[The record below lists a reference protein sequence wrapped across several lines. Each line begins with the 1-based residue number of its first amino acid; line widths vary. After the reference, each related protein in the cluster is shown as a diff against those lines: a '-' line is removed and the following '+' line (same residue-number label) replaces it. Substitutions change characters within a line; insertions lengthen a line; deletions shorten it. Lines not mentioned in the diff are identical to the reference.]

1 MKPYILQ
8 IAHLGKVSE
17 GQYVAH
23 IVIMDSDTHCFVGIA
38 YKTIVIDAINEEF
51 ARKIADIRMEEM
63 MINNAS
69 EIDSIY
75 YKNILTETKTK
86 SDYTKIYAGLVAE
99 MDKLRTKQEDLLTA
113 IVKDAQQ
120 SAEDGLYIKDMG
132 IEVELD
138 GYKKHLV
145 YAIRTVSE
153 EGSDD
158 YLELKIVSVA
168 YDDPDEYDWE
178 YEWLSIY
185 DFYTG
190 TAEKIL
196 SEIMENL

>member
-8 IAHLGKVSE
+8 VAHLDKVSE

-23 IVIMDSDTHCFVGIA
+23 IAILDSDTHCFIGIA

-75 YKNILTETKTK
+75 YKNILIETKTK
-86 SDYTKIYAGLVAE
+86 SDYTKIYAGLVNE
-99 MDKLRTKQEDLLTA
+99 MDKLRTKQENLLTA
-113 IVKDAQQ
+113 LVKEVQQ
-120 SAEDGLYIKDMG
+120 SEDGID
-132 IEVELD
+132 IEEMDIYVDLD
-138 GYKKHLV
+138 GNEGYLV

-158 YLELKIVSVA
+158 YLELMI
-168 YDDPDEYDWE
+168 DGDGCDF
-178 YEWLSIY
+178 EWLSIY
-185 DFYTG
+185 DFYAG

>member
-8 IAHLGKVSE
+8 VAHLGKVSE

-23 IVIMDSDTHCFVGIA
+23 IAIMDSDKHCFTGIP
-38 YKTIVIDAINEEF
+38 YKTIVVDAINEEF
-51 ARKIADIRMEEM
+51 ARKIADIRIEEM

-69 EIDSIY
+69 EIDSLYDMNNLTDIKKN
-75 YKNILTETKTK
+75 YKQT
-86 SDYTKIYAGLVAE
+86 YAGLVFE
-99 MDKLRTKQEDLLTA
+99 MDKLRAKQEDLLTA
-113 IVKDAQQ
+113 LVKEAQQ
-120 SAEDGLYIKDMG
+120 SEEYGLDIEDMG

-138 GYKKHLV
+138 GYERHLV

-158 YLELKIVSVA
+158 YLELKIMSVTPNV
-168 YDDPDEYDWE
+168 YD
-178 YEWLSIY
+178 WLSIY

>member
-1 MKPYILQ
+1 
-8 IAHLGKVSE
+8 
-17 GQYVAH
+17 
-23 IVIMDSDTHCFVGIA
+23 
-38 YKTIVIDAINEEF
+38 
-51 ARKIADIRMEEM
+51 
-63 MINNAS
+63 
-69 EIDSIY
+69 
-75 YKNILTETKTK
+75 
-86 SDYTKIYAGLVAE
+86 
-99 MDKLRTKQEDLLTA
+99 
-113 IVKDAQQ
+113 
-120 SAEDGLYIKDMG
+120 MG

-138 GYKKHLV
+138 GYKGHLV
-145 YAIRTVSE
+145 HAIRTVSE

>member
-8 IAHLGKVSE
+8 VAHLGKVSE

-23 IVIMDSDTHCFVGIA
+23 IAILDSDKHCFTGIP
-38 YKTIVIDAINEEF
+38 YKTIVVDAINEEF
-51 ARKIADIRMEEM
+51 ARKIADIRIEEM
-63 MINNAS
+63 MLNNTS

-75 YKNILTETKTK
+75 DKNILIETKTK
-86 SDYTKIYAGLVAE
+86 SDYTKIYAGLVNE
-99 MDKLRTKQEDLLTA
+99 MDKLRTKQENLLTA
-113 IVKDAQQ
+113 LVKEAQQ
-120 SAEDGLYIKDMG
+120 SEEDGLDIEDMG

-138 GYKKHLV
+138 GYEGHLV

-153 EGSDD
+153 EGYSDC
-158 YLELKIVSVA
+158 LELKIKSITPNV
-168 YDDPDEYDWE
+168 YD
-178 YEWLSIY
+178 WLSIY
-185 DFYTG
+185 DFYSG

>member
-8 IAHLGKVSE
+8 VAHLGKVSE

-23 IVIMDSDTHCFVGIA
+23 IAILDSDKHCFTGIP
-38 YKTIVIDAINEEF
+38 YKTIVVDAINEEF
-51 ARKIADIRMEEM
+51 ARKIADIRIEEM
-63 MINNAS
+63 MLNRAS

-75 YKNILTETKTK
+75 DMNNLTDIKKNYSKM
-86 SDYTKIYAGLVAE
+86 YAGLVVE
-99 MDKLRTKQEDLLTA
+99 MDTLRAKQENLLTA
-113 IVKDAQQ
+113 LVKEAQK
-120 SAEDGLYIKDMG
+120 SAEEGLNIENMG

-138 GYKKHLV
+138 GYEGHLV
-145 YAIRTVSE
+145 YAVRTVSE

-158 YLELKIVSVA
+158 CLELKIMSVT
-168 YDDPDEYDWE
+168 PNE

-185 DFYTG
+185 DFYAG

>member
-8 IAHLGKVSE
+8 VAHLGKVSE

-23 IVIMDSDTHCFVGIA
+23 IAIMDSDKYCFTGIP
-38 YKTIVIDAINEEF
+38 YKTIIVDAVNEEF
-51 ARKIADIRMEEM
+51 ARKIADIRIEEM
-63 MINNAS
+63 MLNNAS
-69 EIDSIY
+69 EINSLYDMSNLTDIK
-75 YKNILTETKTK
+75 KNYSKM
-86 SDYTKIYAGLVAE
+86 YADLVVE
-99 MDKLRTKQEDLLTA
+99 MDQLRAKQENLLTA

-120 SAEDGLYIKDMG
+120 SAEEGLNIENLYIHVD
-132 IEVELD
+132 LD
-138 GYKKHLV
+138 GYEGHLV
-145 YAIRTVSE
+145 YAVRTVSE

-158 YLELKIVSVA
+158 YLELKIMSVT
-168 YDDPDEYDWE
+168 PNE

-185 DFYTG
+185 DFYAG

>member
-8 IAHLGKVSE
+8 VAHLGKVSE

-23 IVIMDSDTHCFVGIA
+23 IAILDSDKYRFTGIP
-38 YKTIVIDAINEEF
+38 YKTIVVDAINEEF
-51 ARKIADIRMEEM
+51 ARKIADIRIEEE
-63 MINNAS
+63 MINNIS

-75 YKNILTETKTK
+75 DKFNLTDIKKNYSKM
-86 SDYTKIYAGLVAE
+86 YADLVVE
-99 MDKLRTKQEDLLTA
+99 MDQLRTKQENLLTA
-113 IVKDAQQ
+113 LVKESQK
-120 SAEDGLYIKDMG
+120 SAEEGLNIENMG

-138 GYKKHLV
+138 GYERHLV
-145 YAIRTVSE
+145 YAVRTVSE

-158 YLELKIVSVA
+158 YLELKIMSVT
-168 YDDPDEYDWE
+168 PNE

-185 DFYTG
+185 DFYAG
-190 TAEKIL
+190 TAETIL

>member
-8 IAHLGKVSE
+8 VAHLGKVSE

-23 IVIMDSDTHCFVGIA
+23 IVIMDSDKHCFTGIP
-38 YKTIVIDAINEEF
+38 YKTIVVDAINEEF
-51 ARKIADIRMEEM
+51 ARKIADIRIEEM

-69 EIDSIY
+69 EIDSLYDMNNLTDIK
-75 YKNILTETKTK
+75 KNY
-86 SDYTKIYAGLVAE
+86 SNMYAGLVVE
-99 MDKLRTKQEDLLTA
+99 MDKLRAKQENLLTA
-113 IVKDAQQ
+113 LVKDAQK
-120 SAEDGLYIKDMG
+120 SAEEGLNIENMG
-132 IEVELD
+132 VEVELD
-138 GYKKHLV
+138 GYEGHLV
-145 YAIRTVSE
+145 YAVRTVSE
-153 EGSDD
+153 EGYSDC
-158 YLELKIVSVA
+158 LELKIKSIVG
-168 YDDPDEYDWE
+168 YDDPDE

>member
-8 IAHLGKVSE
+8 VGHLGKVSE

-23 IVIMDSDTHCFVGIA
+23 IAIMDSDAHCFIGIA

-75 YKNILTETKTK
+75 YKNILIETKTK
-86 SDYTKIYAGLVAE
+86 SDYTKIYAGLVDE

-113 IVKDAQQ
+113 IVKEAQQ
-120 SAEDGLYIKDMG
+120 SAEDGLDIEDMG
-132 IEVELD
+132 IKVELD
-138 GYKKHLV
+138 GYEGHLV

>member
-8 IAHLGKVSE
+8 VAHLGKVSE

-23 IVIMDSDTHCFVGIA
+23 IAILDSDKHCFTGIP

-75 YKNILTETKTK
+75 DMNNLTDIKKNYKQT
-86 SDYTKIYAGLVAE
+86 YAGLVFE
-99 MDKLRTKQEDLLTA
+99 MDRLRARQENLLTA
-113 IVKDAQQ
+113 LVKDAQK
-120 SAEDGLYIKDMG
+120 SAEEGLNIENTG
-132 IEVELD
+132 VEVELD
-138 GYKKHLV
+138 GYEGHLV

-153 EGSDD
+153 EGYSDC
-158 YLELKIVSVA
+158 LELKIKSVVG
-168 YDDPDEYDWE
+168 YDDPDE

-185 DFYTG
+185 DFYAG

-196 SEIMENL
+196 SKIMENL